1 MQTHYVFVDYE
12 NTQLGN
18 IDLISECRYATRIK
32 MFLNHHQTMIPVS
45 VARALHALG
54 DNAEYIQI
62 DSGRRNVIEFH
73 IAFQLGELATQHP
86 EARFSI
92 LSNDTGFDEIAEGL
106 RMKGIDC
113 ARFADMETLLH
124 LAGAAI
130 SAMHEAAQGD
140 KVVVITESRSKPKG
154 IPAKNTTQR

>member
-18 IDLISECRYATRIK
+18 FDLISEFPYVTKIK
-32 MFLNHHQTMIPVS
+32 VFLNRHQTMIPIAT
-45 VARALHALG
+45 ARTLHALG

-73 IAFQLGELATQHP
+73 IAFQLGELAAQHP

-106 RMKGIDC
+106 RVKGIDC
-113 ARFADMETLLH
+113 VRFSDMDTLLH
-124 LAGAAI
+124 P
-130 SAMHEAAQGD
+130 EAAAAAASEVSPSD
-140 KVVVITESRSKPKG
+140 KVVAIIESLSKPKMM
-154 IPAKNTTQR
+154 PPKNRAHH